1 MRDRAEAAYDGRAR
15 GRAGDLHRRNM
26 RRLDD
31 LTVQGLDGLRRS
43 RTQVERFVEDNPLLV
58 GVVGVAAG
66 LLLGALLPR
75 TRQEDR
81 SLGPYAD
88 EVRGEGLRYARE
100 MTHRGREF
108 VQSALDPDNLNEAV
122 RKATGADDETPPA
135 GSGRSTTSD
144 ADVSRHCE
152 RQRSDPEQLAA
163 FERSESLDSSAPLAM
178 MVRESGRPEQ
188 SLVLLAQHVLL
199 HLAHG
204 VARQFVHEQHA
215 LGAFELGTGL
225 PDRPRW
231 RPRRGVLAAT
241 TTAVTASPKSAWG
254 RPITAD
260 STTPGRASI
269 SVSTSFG

>member
-1 MRDRAEAAYDGRAR
+1 MTDKPGFPAGEPFNPAAAPGAAGDHTLRPDPTGRHDPLPGAASASVDRAADAANDLGDRASDLADRARDKITGLADDIHDRLGGSADRVRDRAEAAYDEAR

-108 VQSALDPDNLNEAV
+108 VQSALDPDNLNEVV
-122 RKATGADDETPPA
+122 RKATGAEDETPPA
-135 GSGRSTTSD
+135 G
-144 ADVSRHCE
+144 E
-152 RQRSDPEQLAA
+152 RT
-163 FERSESLDSSAPLAM
+163 
-178 MVRESGRPEQ
+178 
-188 SLVLLAQHVLL
+188 QHNL
-199 HLAHG
+199 
-204 VARQFVHEQHA
+204 
-215 LGAFELGTGL
+215 
-225 PDRPRW
+225 
-231 RPRRGVLAAT
+231 
-241 TTAVTASPKSAWG
+241 
-254 RPITAD
+254 
-260 STTPGRASI
+260 
-269 SVSTSFG
+269 